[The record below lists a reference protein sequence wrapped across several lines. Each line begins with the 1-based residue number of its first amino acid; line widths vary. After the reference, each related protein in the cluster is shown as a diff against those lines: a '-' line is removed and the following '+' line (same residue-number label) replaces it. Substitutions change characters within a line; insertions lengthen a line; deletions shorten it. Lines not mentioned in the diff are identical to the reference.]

1 MAKVKSAAF
10 KKASARAVRDEGIQ
24 HALTHVMDHFTE
36 ARAEAIATDYSD
48 ESWEAMRTRAAAIKA
63 HTIGNLDYYLDLADR
78 SVRRNGGHV
87 HFADDAAAA
96 TQIVID
102 IAKRHGVKR
111 AIKSKSMVSEEM
123 GLNDALE
130 RAGIE
135 PVETDLGEYIIQLA
149 GETPF
154 HIIAPAMHKT
164 R

>member
-102 IAKRHGVKR
+102 IAKRH
-111 AIKSKSMVSEEM
+111 
-123 GLNDALE
+123 
-130 RAGIE
+130 
-135 PVETDLGEYIIQLA
+135 
-149 GETPF
+149 
-154 HIIAPAMHKT
+154 
-164 R
+164 